1 MEARD
6 PLVFTTRMII
16 VRLISAWFI
25 ANVQTNRY
33 FQKLMFK
40 QAASWQ
46 GLAIITPFLIY
57 AVCRKNL
64 ISRRKLES
72 LLTRNLKLRKLTKL
86 WRTCYFNWSTIFFFM
101 IIIWPMWARAHSMY
115 RLVKQFKE
123 FIWKSSI
130 SFVTMKLYLRFG
142 GADNALLYFRFN
154 NNPKQRLLCFTLPRK
169 LKFFDIKRF
178 RSFWKPLLISS
189 FTTIGMIIGRLI
201 CAWSI
206 ANIFWPFSIII
217 NIV

>member
-1 MEARD
+1 
-6 PLVFTTRMII
+6 
-16 VRLISAWFI
+16 
-25 ANVQTNRY
+25 
-33 FQKLMFK
+33 MFK

-46 GLAIITPFLIY
+46 GLAIITPLLIY

-64 ISRRKLES
+64 ISRRKLERVSWHAIWNWGNWQSCAELVILIGALVFS
-72 LLTRNLKLRKLTKL
+72 LWLLFDLCERS
-86 WRTCYFNWSTIFFFM
+86 RTQC
-101 IIIWPMWARAHSMY
+101 
-115 RLVKQFKE
+115 LVKQFKE

-130 SFVTMKLYLRFG
+130 SFVTMKLYLRFS
-142 GADNALLYFRFN
+142 GADNDLLYFRFN

-169 LKFFDIKRF
+169 FFDIKRF

-189 FTTIGMIIGRLI
+189 FATIGMIIARLI

-217 NIV
+217 NIVWAARHPRWSVKQRRLRTLLNEPYSCNRRL